1 MAMNLDALLRIK
13 ADVQGE
19 NNIRRLGS
27 SLQSLQGQAKAVGV
41 GFNALKGAVA
51 GFGAAIAGSAIVGGL
66 TAIVKKSIDA
76 GDELFNLQA
85 KTGIAANALI
95 GLGNAAKLADVD
107 QATLAKGLTKLSVN
121 LVKAAEGNDG
131 LARKFKA
138 LGVSIKD
145 SSGQVVPADKALKQI
160 ADRFADM
167 PDGAQKA
174 AAAVALFGKSGAE
187 LIPLLNEGAAAMEK
201 FTYKVGEDFAAR
213 SDLFNDTITELGIK
227 TQGFGLELTDALLPA
242 LQSIL
247 EVFADLFN
255 TDQDWTALFK
265 VIEAS
270 IRGIAVVIYTL
281 VKAVDVL
288 IKNVVAAVQ
297 AAQSALSGDFA
308 GAWNVITSR
317 VSSGIEEQ
325 KKIFADLNKLA
336 FGSAPSPGTGRR
348 TGGRNMELDTSS
360 ADRESDAAARRR
372 AAEAKRAAAERA
384 RDAQEQERLA
394 ERRTDLTQKAISL
407 QKQLQ
412 NSLED
417 VRAATAGV
425 GAGPVDSLL
434 NERSNALTDNN
445 RLMGELTLNVINLKR
460 EIEAAGGT
468 MEVDLFAQLINGIG
482 DANEALANKKLS
494 QGLID
499 LLPSLDEYDAK
510 IKEVQLGKTELTEV
524 EKLNAQ
530 VNLLQLDILAAT
542 NPALAEQIRL
552 LRERAGVLDDATKKQ
567 EKSSNSFGAKFKETF
582 KQAYD
587 SATDLG
593 TNLANIAVN
602 GIDGLTNSIVELATT
617 GKAAFKEFAASIL
630 KELGAMLI
638 KMALFKAIGSIFG
651 FENGGVVGGV
661 SGPSTQPRT
670 GYAKGGTFT
679 NSIVSSPTLFKFAS
693 GGAMQNG
700 VMGEAGPEAIMPLK
714 RGADGKLGV
723 AVAGHFGANRAAM
736 AGKQSRSGS
745 NPFAENATAM
755 AGSLTVNRERAIE
768 NVQMAQLSNPA
779 PMTVSYQSEVIN
791 NVSYVSEDQFQK
803 GLRDTANRA
812 RMQTLSDLKNKPAT
826 RSQVGMR

>member
-19 NNIRRLGS
+19 NNIRRLGT

-145 SSGQVVPADKALKQI
+145 SNGQVVPADKALKQI

-187 LIPLLNEGAAAMEK
+187 IIPLLNEGAAAMEK
-201 FTYKVGEDFAAR
+201 FTFKVSDDFAAR
-213 SDLFNDTITELGIK
+213 SDLFNDTITALGIQ

-265 VIEAS
+265 VIEVS
-270 IRGIAVVIYTL
+270 IRGIAVVTYTL

-297 AAQSALSGDFA
+297 AAQAALSGDFA

-325 KKIFADLNKLA
+325 KKILADLNKLA

-348 TGGRNMELDTSS
+348 TGGRNMELDTSA
-360 ADRESDAAARRR
+360 ADRESDAAARKR
-372 AAEAKRAAAERA
+372 AAEAKRAATEKERLLERRQELIRRTIDLQQQLSRSIEDT
-384 RDAQEQERLA
+384 RDAFDVLGASPTQQLALDRDTALLKTKRNLDDLTKSVVDLANEVTQAGGKFDFKPFLDLLNKLGRADAELA
-394 ERRTDLTQKAISL
+394 E
-407 QKQLQ
+407 
-412 NSLED
+412 
-417 VRAATAGV
+417 
-425 GAGPVDSLL
+425 
-434 NERSNALTDNN
+434 
-445 RLMGELTLNVINLKR
+445 
-460 EIEAAGGT
+460 
-468 MEVDLFAQLINGIG
+468 G
-482 DANEALANKKLS
+482 DYQ
-494 QGLID
+494 QGLKD

-524 EKLNAQ
+524 EKLNAK

-552 LRERAGVLDDATKKQ
+552 LRERAGALDDATKKQ
-567 EKSSNSFGAKFKETF
+567 EKSSKSFGAKFKETF

-638 KMALFKAIGSIFG
+638 KMALFKAIGSILG

-670 GYAKGGTFT
+670 GYAKGGAFT

-693 GGAMQNG
+693 GGAMQTG

-745 NPFAENATAM
+745 NPFAENAAAM